1 MRGLDE
7 KVNERSRLGKDGGED
22 GEEWASGAV
31 PLVGVPFSLG
41 LAMLANLENGLFAAS
56 VGGEVRGVAARD

>member
-22 GEEWASGAV
+22 GEWAAGVV

-41 LAMLANLENGLFAAS
+41 LAIFANLENGLFAAS
-56 VGGEVRGVAARD
+56 VGGEVRGVVARD